1 MESTPYIQTDLP
13 SDQSGLQQK
22 LQTKLDY
29 LADIQTAVVSRDDRK
44 IYELLD
50 NQKYDLKVRHQ
61 SETASN
67 RPLATLVDDIR
78 DELSHHL
85 GQKLI
90 SYLSKTFPFFY
101 YEETQLGVFQLYFGN
116 WWDRRHFGILDPLA
130 VNFIFDD
137 DEYEKLDK
145 AVSLAERGQRYNA
158 QVIEDT
164 TRANETLQKIVD
176 GQNQRD
182 AERTQLLAQL
192 STTEERGGL
201 FGNRGQSEQR
211 EVLKERLKHLDAADA
226 KAQTV
231 PALIAE
237 NNAQILSYS
246 KEDTILIYEQRAIVD
261 AFGTFDNFQQAVV
274 NLYESYVSNLKAT
287 SEQGGV

>member
-1 MESTPYIQTDLP
+1 MESTPYIQTNLP

-29 LADIQTAVVSRDDRK
+29 LADIQTAVVSGDDRK

-61 SETASN
+61 SETESN

-85 GQKLI
+85 GKKLI
-90 SYLSKTFPFFY
+90 SYLSQTFPFFY

-137 DEYEKLDK
+137 SEYEKLDK

-192 STTEERGGL
+192 STTEERSGL

-226 KAQTV
+226 KAQKV

-274 NLYESYVSNLKAT
+274 NLYESYVSNLTAT

>member
-1 MESTPYIQTDLP
+1 MESTPYIQTNLP

-29 LADIQTAVVSRDDRK
+29 LADIQTAVVSGDDRK

-61 SETASN
+61 SETESN
-67 RPLATLVDDIR
+67 RPLATLVDNIR

-90 SYLSKTFPFFY
+90 SYLSQTFPFFY

-137 DEYEKLDK
+137 NEYEKLDK

-192 STTEERGGL
+192 STTEERSGL

-274 NLYESYVSNLKAT
+274 NLYESYVSNLTAT